1 MKIHINGVYEYD
13 TGRRDYVHLGQEVY
27 RIYVYKKIRN
37 FYRCL
42 INQTGTDR
50 IIHENVKGKW
60 LRESCKY
67 LGQAHITWEN
77 LFQEVGEDG
86 VQ

>member
-1 MKIHINGVYEYD
+1 MKIHINGVYEYN

-42 INQTGTDR
+42 INQTGTDH
-50 IIHENVKGKW
+50 IIHEDVKGKW
-60 LRESCKY
+60 LMESCKY
-67 LGQAHITWEN
+67 LGQAHTTWEN